1 MRVAS
6 RGGPE
11 RLETGSPEPT
21 PQVGCRLVAL
31 IATLSLLALAGCARG
46 EQASPSGGP
55 EGGGDRVAAMFLR
68 NRDKLQSPSEVLE
81 RTLKLDVAGFVTPLP
96 GSGSNEV
103 TLDLVVSNE
112 ESGPRLVVA
121 AVVPYAVG
129 DLERGPGARF
139 VALENHAFELAP
151 GEKKQVSVRALRER
165 IPGAGS
171 TAAPPGVLPGAPAP
185 DVGGGTTPE
194 PGTGEAPSAPKDIG
208 LRPVQAVSPSP
219 LFDPSLGLKV
229 LVVVQEATRV
239 DPGVLSRLREVS
251 ESEFERTYGGFAG
264 REFAIPVP
272 PGQII

>member
-1 MRVAS
+1 M
-6 RGGPE
+6 
-11 RLETGSPEPT
+11 
-21 PQVGCRLVAL
+21 AL
-31 IATLSLLALAGCARG
+31 IVMLSIVAVPACARDD
-46 EQASPSGGP
+46 QASPSGGP

-68 NRDKLQSPSEVLE
+68 NREKLQSPSEVLE

-112 ESGPRLVVA
+112 ESGPLLVVA

-139 VALENHAFELAP
+139 VALENHAFELSA
-151 GEKKQVSVRALRER
+151 GEKRQVSVRALRER
-165 IPGAGS
+165 VPGAGS
-171 TAAPPGVLPGAPAP
+171 TASPPGVLPGAPAP

-194 PGTGEAPSAPKDIG
+194 PGTGEASSGRRGIG
-208 LRPVQAVSPSP
+208 LRPVQAVTPSP

-239 DPGVLSRLREVS
+239 DPGVLSSLREVS
-251 ESEFERTYGGFAG
+251 DSEFERTYGGFAG